1 MSQESARVRTS
12 FDRKYAPT
20 HKQMGDNS
28 TTVQFNINRNST
40 TILNNNNNL
49 PLYPLRQRS
58 SLGHLPSP
66 VFAHTKEHNSN
77 RYQCH
82 VSRRLLSSHYIIA
95 PRKSCPQTEE
105 YSDNKHKSGGRY
117 THVHVYVHNAR
128 GTSLWSPPS
137 LDDSLRGLAT
147 ARSVII
153 LFVIIWRRGGSREGE
168 TKISHDRDKNSTMIP
183 KHNFQSP
190 SLEISHPCP
199 RYSCPRRSFLLLLLL

>member
-1 MSQESARVRTS
+1 MQNTHARTLKWVQRVSQESARVRTS

-20 HKQMGDNS
+20 HEQMGDNS

-40 TILNNNNNL
+40 TILISIIIIYL
-49 PLYPLRQRS
+49 FILCVSGRVSVTFQVLYLHTQRNTIQIGIS
-58 SLGHLPSP
+58 
-66 VFAHTKEHNSN
+66 VT
-77 RYQCH
+77 C
-82 VSRRLLSSHYIIA
+82 LLSSHYIIA

-137 LDDSLRGLAT
+137 LDDSLCGLAT

-168 TKISHDRDKNSTMIP
+168 TKISHDRDKKNSTMIP
-183 KHNFQSP
+183 KHNFKQP
-190 SLEISHPCP
+190 EPIP
-199 RYSCPRRSFLLLLLL
+199 